1 MSTILFAHRGV
12 ALKVRAVQHIISAMW
27 SLPECMPEKRGSG
40 PKDIGHRAG
49 FNFHSEYRRQYA
61 RGLILEAVDSGFVE
75 AVPIG
80 AVKNFYRL
88 VCKDNE
94 NREFYVPY
102 LDAYYIT
109 GLEKEGAS
117 IIAEAKNLVIDCMKW
132 VEVRLGQDEHR
143 SNTIED
149 LTGMCEHRNGKT
161 YRGYWG
167 WLIVEELIHDEV
179 LVRLPDDG
187 KFRMIKFK

>member
-1 MSTILFAHRGV
+1 
-12 ALKVRAVQHIISAMW
+12 
-27 SLPECMPEKRGSG
+27 MPEKKGWG
-40 PKDIGHRAG
+40 PKEIGHRAG
-49 FNFHSEYRRQYA
+49 LNFHSEYRRHYA
-61 RGLILEAVDSGFVE
+61 RGLILEAVDLGLVE

-88 VCKDNE
+88 VYQTDHNL
-94 NREFYVPY
+94 YVPY
-102 LDAYYIT
+102 ANPNYVIN
-109 GLEKEGAS
+109 LEKEGAA

-132 VEVRLGQDEHR
+132 VEVNLGQTEHR

-149 LTGMCEHRNGKT
+149 LTGMCEVRNGKT

-167 WLIVEELIHDEV
+167 WLIVEELIHDGV